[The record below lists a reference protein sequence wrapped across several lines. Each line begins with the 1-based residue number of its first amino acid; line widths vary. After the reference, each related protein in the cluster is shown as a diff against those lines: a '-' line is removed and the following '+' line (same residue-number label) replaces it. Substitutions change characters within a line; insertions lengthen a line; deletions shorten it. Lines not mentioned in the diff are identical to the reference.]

1 MLHTIN
7 KSPFESSTLQDCI
20 RFISKDDVVLLFEDG
35 VYAAHPGTNKSSLT
49 EEILKNNKV
58 YALQAD
64 LKARG
69 INALIEGVE
78 TADYDKFVDLVEQH
92 PVQAWL

>member
-7 KSPFESSTLQDCI
+7 KSPFESNTLQDCI
-20 RFISKDDVVLLFEDG
+20 RFISNNDVVLLFEDG
-35 VYAAHPGTNKSSLT
+35 VYAAINNSKKSDAVSS
-49 EEILKNNKV
+49 ILKTNKV

-69 INALIEGVE
+69 INSLIDGIEIV
-78 TADYDKFVDLVEQH
+78 DYEKFVDLVEEH

>member
-7 KSPFESSTLQDCI
+7 KSPFESSTLQDCV
-20 RFISKDDVVLLFEDG
+20 RFIGDDDIVLLFEDG
-35 VYAAHPGTNKSSLT
+35 VYAAIDNSKKSDVINA
-49 EEILKNNKV
+49 ILKTNKV

-69 INALIEGVE
+69 INSLIDGVE
-78 TADYDKFVDLVEQH
+78 IADYEKFVDLVEEH

>member
-7 KSPFESSTLQDCI
+7 KSPFSSQVLDNAI
-20 RFISKDDVVLLFEDG
+20 PFIGENEVVLLYEDG
-35 VYAAHPGTNKSSLT
+35 VLGAMEGTVISSKIKS
-49 EEILKNNKV
+49 ILAKNKV

-69 INALIEGVE
+69 VDKLVAGVE
-78 TADYDKFVDLVEQH
+78 IVDYDGFVDLTVEH
-92 PVQAWL
+92 KIVNWL